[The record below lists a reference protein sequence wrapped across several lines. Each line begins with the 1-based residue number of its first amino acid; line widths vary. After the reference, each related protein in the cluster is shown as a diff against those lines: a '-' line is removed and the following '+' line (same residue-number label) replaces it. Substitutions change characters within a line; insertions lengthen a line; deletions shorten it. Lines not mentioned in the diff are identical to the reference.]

1 MEIKHYYFVI
11 PEGKEYDIVHCYQ
24 THSETVA
31 FGLSSLEGAWAMAE
45 VKAKTQAVYG
55 SFSPVVETIPGEV
68 VRLFFPKRRSQKA
81 WVVKV

>member
-45 VKAKTQAVYG
+45 IKAKTQADNG
-55 SFSPVVETIPGEV
+55 SFSPVIESIPGEV
-68 VRLFFPKRRSQKA
+68 VQLFFPKRRSQKA
-81 WVVKV
+81 WVVKG